1 MRPGFLP
8 RLLLALL
15 IGLTVGPRPALA
27 AAGEV
32 VCGLGVAAYDFET
45 GRPAST
51 PPQIGCDACLAAKS
65 LIAPP
70 AFRPPLR
77 RATRAPAPRPA
88 AAPPAPWR
96 AVFAPRPRAP
106 PFEA

>member
-15 IGLTVGPRPALA
+15 IGFAAGPRPALA

-32 VCGLGVAAYDFET
+32 ICGLGVAGYDFET
-45 GRPAST
+45 GRPV
-51 PPQIGCDACLAAKS
+51 PVEPVIGCDACLAAKS

-70 AFRPPLR
+70 VFRPPPR
-77 RATRAPAPRPA
+77 RSSRAPAPRPA

-96 AVFAPRPRAP
+96 AVFAAHPRAP
-106 PFEA
+106 PSEA